1 MSLPRPE
8 AAEASDETC
17 YQRRIMTEKPSTT
30 LNGIVDK
37 IIAPSDSSQSE
48 KAQIAIQD
56 SDPLQQ
62 EIRIDNTLTT
72 ESGAAVRLIK
82 GAAVKV
88 IIKA

>member
-1 MSLPRPE
+1 
-8 AAEASDETC
+8 
-17 YQRRIMTEKPSTT
+17 MTEKPSTT
-30 LNGIVDK
+30 LSGIVDK
-37 IIAPSDSSQSE
+37 IIAPSDPSQSE
-48 KAQIAIQD
+48 KAQIAIHD

-72 ESGAAVRLIK
+72 ESGAEVRLIK